1 MREIFGFEVVGLTV
15 AWFLATIRDCS
26 KGTSIAFCTHICEV
40 GRVKKRSTVHQYY
53 LRLKMLFN
61 RENGRHMDTN
71 DAKEVLAVKGSVISS
86 SW

>member
-1 MREIFGFEVVGLTV
+1 M
-15 AWFLATIRDCS
+15 
-26 KGTSIAFCTHICEV
+26 
-40 GRVKKRSTVHQYY
+40 KKRSTVHQYY